1 MGLLPNHK
9 SHERGCWIC
18 PLDCLHVPAAHPQ
31 KEEFHEALL
40 TFANKGSHPIYVN
53 LPFFELSPNKIHA
66 IKSIKTTENLTEHI
80 IRILHNI
87 SINHLPY
94 EVEMFVRNCDT
105 TKHQYTQCTLIGSS
119 DCLTSSSG
127 TPTINLDNPDEDCLL
142 RHVPHQSISLPVH
155 ITASNSFG
163 FGGSNLCLILK
174 EAA

>member
-1 MGLLPNHK
+1 MYTSSDDNDDGYYDNYISRAELCGTGPVYHQQLTTQDVANMGLLPNHK

-18 PLDCLHVPAAHPQ
+18 PLGCLHVPAAHPQ

-80 IRILHNI
+80 ICILHNI

-105 TKHQYTQCTLIGSS
+105 TKH
-119 DCLTSSSG
+119 
-127 TPTINLDNPDEDCLL
+127 
-142 RHVPHQSISLPVH
+142 
-155 ITASNSFG
+155 
-163 FGGSNLCLILK
+163 
-174 EAA
+174 